1 MNLVTQNVVVLFAF
15 VFLGFFLGKTH
26 VVHDDCAP
34 DLSNFLVK
42 VTLPVTVFCSML
54 RPCQLTLLH
63 DSALILM
70 LMVVFHLLS
79 MLIGA
84 IAVRLGGITGPQAG
98 VWVFVCMFCNNG
110 FMGFPLAQSLYG
122 DDGLFLMAIA
132 NVVSNLLIFSVGAL
146 LLTHGKNGI
155 HLKGRQLFYNNINI
169 AVVLGAVF
177 YLTQWQLPEL
187 ALSILQPLGGLTGPL
202 SMIVVGLSASR
213 YEVKKMLQNKAIYAL
228 ASIRLL
234 FIPLLTAGI
243 VHLLPFRSDSLIPAL
258 LILTAALPAPSSS
271 TIILEQHH
279 LDTQTAAQA
288 IFLSTLGSLVTIPL
302 MMALL

>member
-1 MNLVTQNVVVLFAF
+1 MNLVTQNVAVLFAF
-15 VFLGFFLGKTH
+15 VFLGFFLGKTQ
-26 VVHDDCAP
+26 VVHHDCAP

-42 VTLPVTVFCSML
+42 VTLPATVFCSML
-54 RPCQLTLLH
+54 RPFQLTLLH
-63 DSALILM
+63 DSALILV
-70 LMVVFHLLS
+70 LMVAFHLLG
-79 MLIGA
+79 MFIGA
-84 IAVRLGGITGPQAG
+84 LAVRLGGLTGPQAG
-98 VWVFVCMFCNNG
+98 IWVFVCMFCNNG

-122 DDGLFLMAIA
+122 NDGLFLMAIA

-155 HLKGRQLFYNNINI
+155 HLSGRQLFYNNINI

-177 YLTQWQLPEL
+177 YFTQWQLPEL
-187 ALSILQPLGGLTGPL
+187 ALSILRQLGGLTGPL

-213 YEVKKMLQNKAIYAL
+213 YEVQKMLQNKAIYVL
-228 ASIRLL
+228 AAIRLL
-234 FIPLLTAGI
+234 LIPLLTAGI

>member
-1 MNLVTQNVVVLFAF
+1 MNLVVQNVAILFAF
-15 VFLGFFLGKTH
+15 VFLGFFIGKLH
-26 VVHDDCAP
+26 IIDHDCAP

-42 VTLPVTVFCSML
+42 VTLPATVFCSML
-54 RPCQLTLLH
+54 RPFELTMLR
-63 DSALILM
+63 DSALIIGLM
-70 LMVVFHLLS
+70 IGYHLIC

-84 IAVRLGGITGPQAG
+84 LAVRIGGISGPQVG

-122 DDGLFLMAIA
+122 NDGLFLMAVA

-155 HLKGRQLFYNNINI
+155 RLSGRQLLYNNINI
-169 AVVLGAVF
+169 AVVIGAIF
-177 YLTQWQLPEL
+177 YFTQWQLPVL
-187 ALSILQPLGGLTGPL
+187 PLSILQQLGSLTGPL

-213 YEVKKMLQNKAIYAL
+213 YEVQKMLKNRSIYVLTA
-228 ASIRLL
+228 IRLL
-234 FIPLLTAGI
+234 LIPFITAGI
-243 VHLLPFRSDSLIPAL
+243 VHLLPFRAGSIIPAL

-279 LDTQTAAQA
+279 MDTETAAQA
-288 IFLSTLGSLVTIPL
+288 IFLSTLFSLVTIPL
-302 MMALL
+302 MMSLL